1 MQRKKESQFKSWM
14 LAQIIILSDPYIWHL
29 LLIYIH
35 RGPSNLHKCCLLSP
49 HLWYRYLEIE
59 KWCTL
64 CCDGLL
70 LPSWLMYPF
79 LGIGPICNA
88 IHLQKNNLVIDFHY
102 KNEMANLSHMYRR
115 STWSGKGFV
124 YKSTFNNFSTY
135 KILYYC
141 DFFLEKKFIHF
152 WKNH

>member
-1 MQRKKESQFKSWM
+1 LTRGRFWEMGDHHMQRKKESQFKSWM

-64 CCDGLL
+64 CCDELL

-102 KNEMANLSHMYRR
+102 KNEMANLSHIYP
-115 STWSGKGFV
+115 
-124 YKSTFNNFSTY
+124 
-135 KILYYC
+135 KI
-141 DFFLEKKFIHF
+141 DLEWERICIQKYL
-152 WKNH
+152 